1 MKKVKTN
8 AMRLLE
14 KGKIPYELHTYQIR
28 EQITADDLSQ
38 DIHREPH
45 LIFKTLVTQTP
56 DREYFV
62 FCLPLEEELDLKKA
76 AQAASVK
83 SLSLIDQKTL
93 LPLTGYERGGV
104 SPLSMKKSFSTFIDK
119 KALLFETIIVSAGK
133 KGFQLELSP
142 LDLQKVTHANF
153 FDLLKETRSIF

>member
-14 KGKIPYELHTYQIR
+14 KENVSYEFHTYQIR
-28 EQITADDLSQ
+28 EQISAADLSH
-38 DIHREPH
+38 DLNREPH
-45 LIFKTLVTQTP
+45 LIFKTLVTQSP
-56 DREYFV
+56 EGEYFV

-76 AQAASVK
+76 AKAASIK
-83 SLSLIDQKTL
+83 SLSLIHQKAL

-104 SPLSMKKSFSTFIDK
+104 SPLAMKKAFPTFIDK
-119 KALLFETIIVSAGK
+119 KALVLETIIVSAGK

-142 LDLQKVTHANF
+142 LSLQKITQASF
-153 FDLLKETRSIF
+153 FDLLMETRSIF